1 MSATTNASTDLPGD
15 PLRQLTL
22 DQLRQRTSEK
32 WRHYDPDVLPLWVAE
47 LDVHLA
53 EPIAKAVT
61 DAVAAGDTGYPSGT
75 GYADAVA
82 AFAAERWHWTD
93 LDRGRI
99 RTVPDIMLGV
109 VEMLKT
115 VTGPGDAI
123 VVNSPVYPPFHA
135 FPVFNDR
142 KVIEAPLGPDHR
154 IDFAALAAAFELALG
169 RGGKAAYLLC
179 NPHNPTGTVH
189 TRDELERVA
198 RLAADY
204 GVRVVSDEAHG
215 PLVAPGTV
223 FVPYLTAEG
232 AETGLALT
240 SAAKGWN
247 LPGLRGAVAIA
258 GTAAVADLERMPEKM
273 SSSISHL
280 GSIAHTAAF
289 REGGPWLDALL
300 AGLEENRCLLA
311 DLLAE
316 RLPEVR
322 YRPQPGTYLA
332 WLDCRALGLGDDPA
346 AVFLERGR
354 VALNSGLPFGTGGK
368 GHVRLNYGTSPE
380 ILAEAVERMAAA
392 VRN

>member
-1 MSATTNASTDLPGD
+1 MSATTDASTDLPGD

-61 DAVAAGDTGYPSGT
+61 DTIAAGDTGYPSGT

-82 AFAAERWHWTD
+82 AFAAERWDWD
-93 LDRGRI
+93 LDPGLI

-109 VEMLKT
+109 VEMLKA

-123 VVNSPVYPPFHA
+123 VVNSPVYPPFHT

-142 KVIEAPLGPDHR
+142 KVIEAPLGADHR
-154 IDFAALAAAFELALG
+154 IDFAALAAAFEVALG
-169 RGGKAAYLLC
+169 RGGRAAYLLC
-179 NPHNPTGTVH
+179 HPHNPTGTVH
-189 TRDELERVA
+189 TRAELERVA

-204 GVRVVSDEAHG
+204 GVRVVADEAHA
-215 PLVAPGTV
+215 PLVAPGTR
-223 FVPYLTAEG
+223 FTPYLTVAG
-232 AETGLALT
+232 GETGLALT

-258 GTAAVADLERMPEKM
+258 GTAAEADLARMPEQM

-280 GSIAHTAAF
+280 GSIAHAAAF

-300 AGLEENRCLLA
+300 LGLEANRRLLA
-311 DLLAE
+311 GLLAE
-316 RLPEVR
+316 HLPAVR

-368 GHVRLNYGTSPE
+368 GHVRFNYGTSPE
-380 ILAEAVERMAAA
+380 IVTEAVERMASA
-392 VRN
+392 VQN